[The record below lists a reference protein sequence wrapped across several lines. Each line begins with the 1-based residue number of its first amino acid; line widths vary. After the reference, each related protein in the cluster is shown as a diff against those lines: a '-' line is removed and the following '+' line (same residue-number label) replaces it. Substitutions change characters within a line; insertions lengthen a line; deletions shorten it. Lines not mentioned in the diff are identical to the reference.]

1 MEEIRIYTESIR
13 LDAFLKFCA
22 IAGTGGEAKNLVQ
35 EGCVEVNGELC
46 SQRTRK
52 LRTGDR
58 VSVEGQEF
66 LVTGEAQ

>member
-1 MEEIRIYTESIR
+1 MEEIEIHTEFIR

-22 IAGTGGEAKNLVQ
+22 VVGTGGEAKNLVQ
-35 EGCVEVNGELC
+35 DGCVEVNGELC

-52 LRTGDR
+52 LRAGDR

-66 LVTGEAQ
+66 LVTGGAQ